1 MNIEMERLPGVML
14 LKFGMVGGEDFGK
27 KLSDLDY
34 TRFHNVIVGSEVF

>member
-1 MNIEMERLPGVML
+1 VKCVDLTPIGF
-14 LKFGMVGGEDFGK
+14 KFGMVGGEDFGK